1 MAYMLNSDIDEQEIE
16 ELNDTIL
23 ALANQCGELQKK
35 LIEIKGKVDEA
46 LHSPYQ
52 SIDALYNVRTEA
64 LEQIESII
72 NQEMRK

>member
-1 MAYMLNSDIDEQEIE
+1 MAYLLNPDEEEIE

-23 ALANQCGELQKK
+23 ALANECTVLQKK
-35 LIEIKGKVDEA
+35 LMETYRVVEEA

-64 LEQIESII
+64 LEKIQSIL
-72 NQEMRK
+72 NGGERK